1 MPIHGIYGSMLTN
14 ANRRM
19 SSPSPTKP
27 NPASSSVPTPGVVV
41 NVVTVAVPPRDT
53 GTPAVLV
60 TIIVSVLPVAR
71 HRVTAAVSGR

>member
-1 MPIHGIYGSMLTN
+1 
-14 ANRRM
+14 
-19 SSPSPTKP
+19 
-27 NPASSSVPTPGVVV
+27 VVV